1 MGRKSS
7 LTPEKL
13 AQDINF
19 FEGYVAKCEIA
30 FASVSN
36 TMVLDFIT
44 KYQQDDVI
52 IDPVSVSD
60 YIAHFNIYSN
70 GEKQLHSLIN
80 IISED
85 INVIDFE
92 LLSIGEC

>member
-7 LTPEKL
+7 LTPERL
-13 AQDINF
+13 AKDINF

-30 FASVSN
+30 FVSVSN
-36 TMVLDFIT
+36 TLVDNFIS

-52 IDPVSVSD
+52 VEPVSVND
-60 YIAHFNIYSN
+60 YIVHFNIYSN
-70 GEKQLHSLIN
+70 GQKQLHSLIN
-80 IISED
+80 IMSED

-92 LLSIGEC
+92 LHVIEEC

>member
-36 TMVLDFIT
+36 TMVLDFIS

-52 IDPVSVSD
+52 VDPVDVTD

-70 GEKQLHSLIN
+70 GQKQLHSLIN
-80 IISED
+80 IIRED

-92 LLSIGEC
+92 LIVIEEC

>member
-13 AQDINF
+13 AKDINF

-30 FASVSN
+30 FTSVSN
-36 TMVLDFIT
+36 TLIDDFIS

-52 IDPVSVSD
+52 VEPVSVND
-60 YIAHFNIYSN
+60 YIVHFNIYSN
-70 GEKQLHSLIN
+70 GQKQLHSLIN

-92 LLSIGEC
+92 LFVIEEC

>member
-7 LTPEKL
+7 LTVEKL
-13 AQDINF
+13 AKDINF

-30 FASVSN
+30 FASVANS
-36 TMVLDFIT
+36 LLDDFIS

-52 IDPVSVSD
+52 VDPVDVTD

-70 GEKQLHSLIN
+70 GEKQLRSLIN
-80 IISED
+80 MIGED
-85 INVIDFE
+85 LNVIDFE
-92 LLSIGEC
+92 LVYLGEC

>member
-7 LTPEKL
+7 LTPERL
-13 AQDINF
+13 AKDINF

>member
-7 LTPEKL
+7 LTPERL
-13 AQDINF
+13 AKDINF

-30 FASVSN
+30 FVSVAN
-36 TMVLDFIT
+36 TMIDNFIS

-52 IDPVSVSD
+52 VDPVSVND
-60 YIAHFNIYSN
+60 YIVHFNIYSN
-70 GEKQLHSLIN
+70 GAKQLHSLIN
-80 IISED
+80 IMSED

-92 LLSIGEC
+92 LHVIEEC

>member
-13 AQDINF
+13 AKDINF

-30 FASVSN
+30 FIAVSN
-36 TMVLDFIT
+36 TLVEDFIS
-44 KYQQDDVI
+44 KYTQDDVI
-52 IDPVSVSD
+52 VEPISIND
-60 YIAHFNIYSN
+60 YIVHFNIYSN
-70 GEKQLHSLIN
+70 GQKQLHSLIN
-80 IISED
+80 IIRED

-92 LLSIGEC
+92 LIVIEEC

>member
-30 FASVSN
+30 FIAVDN
-36 TMVLDFIT
+36 ILVEDFIS
-44 KYQQDDVI
+44 KYTQDDVI
-52 IDPVSVSD
+52 VEPVSIND
-60 YIAHFNIYSN
+60 YIVNFNIYSN

-80 IISED
+80 IIRED
-85 INVIDFE
+85 TNVIDFE
-92 LLSIGEC
+92 LIVIEEC

>member
-13 AQDINF
+13 AKDINF

-30 FASVSN
+30 FVSVSN
-36 TMVLDFIT
+36 TLVDNFIS

-52 IDPVSVSD
+52 VEPVSVND
-60 YIAHFNIYSN
+60 YIVHFNIYSN
-70 GEKQLHSLIN
+70 GQKQLHSLIN

-92 LLSIGEC
+92 LHVIEEC

>member
-7 LTPEKL
+7 LTAERL
-13 AQDINF
+13 AKDINF

-30 FASVSN
+30 FVSVAN
-36 TMVLDFIT
+36 TLIDNFIS

-52 IDPVSVSD
+52 VDPVSVND
-60 YIAHFNIYSN
+60 YIVHFNIYSN
-70 GEKQLHSLIN
+70 GAKQLHSLIN
-80 IISED
+80 IMSED

-92 LLSIGEC
+92 LHVIEEC

>member
-7 LTPEKL
+7 LTPERL
-13 AQDINF
+13 AKDINF

-30 FASVSN
+30 FVSVSN
-36 TMVLDFIT
+36 TLVDNFIS

-52 IDPVSVSD
+52 VEPVSVND
-60 YIAHFNIYSN
+60 YIVHFNIYSN
-70 GEKQLHSLIN
+70 GQKQLHSLIN

-92 LLSIGEC
+92 LHVIEEC

>member
-7 LTPEKL
+7 LTPERL
-13 AQDINF
+13 AKDINF

-30 FASVSN
+30 FVSVSN
-36 TMVLDFIT
+36 TLIDNFIS

-52 IDPVSVSD
+52 VEPVSVND
-60 YIAHFNIYSN
+60 YIVHFNIYSN
-70 GEKQLHSLIN
+70 GQKQLHSLIN
-80 IISED
+80 IMSED

-92 LLSIGEC
+92 LHVIEEC

>member
-7 LTPEKL
+7 LTAEKL
-13 AQDINF
+13 AKDINF

-30 FASVSN
+30 FASVAD
-36 TMVLDFIT
+36 TLLDDFIS

-52 IDPVSVSD
+52 VQPINVND
-60 YIAHFNIYSN
+60 YIVYFNIYSN
-70 GEKQLHSLIN
+70 GQKQLHSLIN
-80 IISED
+80 IMSED

-92 LLSIGEC
+92 LHVIEEC

>member
-7 LTPEKL
+7 LTPERL
-13 AQDINF
+13 AKDINF

-36 TMVLDFIT
+36 TLVEDFIS
-44 KYQQDDVI
+44 KYTQDDVI
-52 IDPVSVSD
+52 VDLVDVTD
-60 YIAHFNIYSN
+60 YITHFNIYSN

-80 IISED
+80 IIRED
-85 INVIDFE
+85 LNVIDFE
-92 LLSIGEC
+92 LIVIEEC

>member
-13 AQDINF
+13 AKDINF

-30 FASVSN
+30 FVSVSD
-36 TMVLDFIT
+36 TLVGDFIS
-44 KYQQDDVI
+44 KYTQDDVI
-52 IDPVSVSD
+52 VEPVSIND
-60 YIAHFNIYSN
+60 YIVHFNIYSN
-70 GEKQLHSLIN
+70 GQKQLHSLIN
-80 IISED
+80 IIRED

-92 LLSIGEC
+92 LLVIEEC

>member
-7 LTPEKL
+7 LTPERL
-13 AQDINF
+13 AKDINF

-30 FASVSN
+30 FVSVAN
-36 TMVLDFIT
+36 TLIDNFIS

-52 IDPVSVSD
+52 VDPVSVND
-60 YIAHFNIYSN
+60 YIVHFNIYSN
-70 GEKQLHSLIN
+70 GQKQLHSLIN

-92 LLSIGEC
+92 LIVVEEC

>member
-7 LTPEKL
+7 LTVEKL
-13 AQDINF
+13 SKDINF

-36 TMVLDFIT
+36 TLLLDFIS

-52 IDPVSVSD
+52 VDLVSVND

-70 GEKQLHSLIN
+70 GEKQLRSLIN
-80 IISED
+80 IIGED
-85 INVIDFE
+85 LNVIDFE
-92 LLSIGEC
+92 LISLEEC

>member
-7 LTPEKL
+7 LTPERL
-13 AQDINF
+13 AKDINF

-30 FASVSN
+30 FVSVAN
-36 TMVLDFIT
+36 TLIDNFIS

-52 IDPVSVSD
+52 VDPVSVND
-60 YIAHFNIYSN
+60 YIVHFNIYSN
-70 GEKQLHSLIN
+70 GQKQLHSLIN

-85 INVIDFE
+85 LNVIDFE
-92 LLSIGEC
+92 LHVIEEC